1 MGEFGL
7 SGLERITG
15 QIVSIIYYNEHNG
28 YTVADMDWEEQLV
41 TVVGFFPELQ
51 EGEQVSLSG
60 KWVTH
65 PEYGMQFKA
74 ESFHVEIPSSEESIE
89 KYLASGVIKGIGP
102 VTAKR
107 MVRHF
112 GKDTLD
118 IIQFHPYR
126 LTEVEGIGE
135 KKAEQIILSYE
146 EQQGLRE
153 VMLFLQNYGVT
164 PRYAVKLYKKYGEK
178 TIATLKENPYKMAE
192 DVIGIGFK
200 IADQVAMNMG
210 IDPRSNYR
218 ITAGVKYALYQV
230 HNNGHIYY
238 PEEQLIANAAKLL
251 EVPREEVQNY
261 LVDMV
266 MKGHI
271 KLEMIDEER
280 VYYSIAFY
288 RAEEEVAWRIVAL
301 SMTESEENI
310 IDLQDKINGVEKKNN
325 ILLAARQRQA
335 IEESMDKG
343 VLVITG
349 GPGTGKTTIIN
360 SILDILEEM
369 DEEVLLAAP
378 TGRAAKR
385 MAEATGR
392 EAKTIHRLL
401 EYGFAKEEENQYF
414 QKNEEA
420 PLEADVVIIDEV
432 SMVDILLMN
441 HLLKAIQPGTRL
453 ILVGDVD
460 QLPSVGPGNVL
471 KDIIESGV
479 VKVVQLNEIFRQAQE
494 SMIVVNAHHINKG
507 ELPLLNVKNKDF
519 FFHRIHTKEEVLS
532 TLVDLCSTRLPKYKG
547 FDPLQDIQVLSPM
560 KKGILGVHQLN
571 QSLQE
576 KLNSPHKNKKQKQMG
591 EVIFREGDKVMQIKN
606 NYNIRWENIA
616 DGEEL
621 KGEGVFNGDFGIIE
635 SIDLEEGKL
644 RVIFDE
650 EKLVEYEF
658 NQLDELELAY
668 AVTVHKSQGSEFSVV
683 VMPMSWGPPMLLTR
697 NLLYTAVTRAKSLVV
712 LVGLEKYLLDMIKNN
727 HINKRYTGLSQ
738 RIRDKLNFL
747 LNEQEL

>member
-1 MGEFGL
+1 M